1 MDLVDAD
8 ESHKLNMDS
17 LSVPVIPDAPATTTA
32 TTATTATTTAAAST
46 ASTGNHHGHHPPTA
60 KSVKFMK
67 ENDINNLRFSLE
79 RVLSNIGPMAPAVT
93 MGVIPVPAYGTSCFM
108 FLPSCSFPLDAQYCC
123 FIEKVPMI
131 EIFSNFFRNFF
142 FQKIIFF

>member
-17 LSVPVIPDAPATTTA
+17 LSVPVIPDAPATT
-32 TTATTATTTAAAST
+32 AA

-93 MGVIPVPAYGTSCFM
+93 MGVIPVPAYGPSCFM
-108 FLPSCSFPLDAQYCC
+108 FPLDAQYCC
-123 FIEKVPMI
+123 FY
-131 EIFSNFFRNFF
+131 
-142 FQKIIFF
+142 

>member
-17 LSVPVIPDAPATTTA
+17 LSVPVIPDAPATTAPTTA
-32 TTATTATTTAAAST
+32 TTATTAA

-93 MGVIPVPAYGTSCFM
+93 MGVIPVPAYGPSCFM
-108 FLPSCSFPLDAQYCC
+108 FPLDAQYCC
-123 FIEKVPMI
+123 FY
-131 EIFSNFFRNFF
+131 
-142 FQKIIFF
+142 